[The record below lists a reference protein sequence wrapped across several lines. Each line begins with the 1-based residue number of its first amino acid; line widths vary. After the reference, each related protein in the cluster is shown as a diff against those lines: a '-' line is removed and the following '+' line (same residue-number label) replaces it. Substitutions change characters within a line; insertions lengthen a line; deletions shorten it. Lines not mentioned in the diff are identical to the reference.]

1 MPLEDLLNAIESEA
15 DEERARLGEEAEAEA
30 AAILSRAREEAA
42 RAREDVLRSRV
53 PAAEAE
59 ANRRRAVA
67 RLEAGRLER
76 EARHEAFVLLLAE
89 TCDRLA
95 KVRGEPG
102 HRDALRALLR
112 EALAALPDA
121 ATARV
126 HPDDEGLA
134 DRLAREAGAN
144 LVVTPDPGVDGGLV
158 LEAAGGRVVRN
169 TFGARL
175 ANAEARLRPWYGRR
189 LEALGSPEGAR

>member
-15 DEERARLGEEAEAEA
+15 DEERARLGEEAEA

-53 PAAEAE
+53 PAAE

-89 TCDRLA
+89 TRDRLA
-95 KVRGEPG
+95 KVRGEPS

-144 LVVTPDPGVDGGLV
+144 LVVKPDPGVDGGFV